1 MTNLFDRVKAMQ
13 RLGTYLLG
21 LVFLL
26 TSNLSAAQP
35 DAVVAAASALQISP
49 AVIQLNGQNRRQQ
62 LVVTATSPTGL
73 QFDVTHLCELAVGQ
87 PSVATIQ
94 GSLVVGV
101 TSGNSDLEIRYGGQ
115 QHTTQIV
122 VTNLETYPAIDFRND
137 IMPLFSKRG
146 CNSGGCHGKQAGQNG
161 FKLSVFGFDARA
173 DYGALLKEARGRRI
187 FPAAP
192 GRSLL
197 LRKAIG
203 TVPHGGGARM
213 PAGSLDTELLTQWIH
228 QGMPWGS
235 ENAPRVTHIEI
246 DPAERVLQPGTEQQ
260 LRVTAIFNNGHR
272 RDVTSEAAYTSNAE
286 LVAQTSQT
294 GRVATGTRPG
304 EAAITI
310 NYMGH
315 VGAARMLI
323 PRSQGDDENVRTPA
337 HNRIDEL
344 VLDKLNKLRITPSEL
359 CDDATFFRRIHLHTL
374 GSLPDPSALR
384 SFLTDTSS
392 DKRRLAVDRV
402 LKRNEYTD
410 YWTLKWADIM
420 MVNAETLGERGAYA
434 LHTWLRRQF
443 ATNRPYDEWVREL
456 LTASGN
462 SGKYGPVNFFRG
474 EQTKEDLTKTISQ
487 AFLGIRMDCAQCHHH
502 PFEKWGQEDFYGMAG
517 FFNGLEKKTLSDSNP
532 YDSAGDRELV
542 YHRGFQET
550 QHPTTG
556 VPVPMRA
563 PGGPLITAAMV
574 DDQDPRV
581 LLADWATA
589 DDNPYFARLVVNRIW
604 KSFMGRALVEPEDD
618 LRSTNPATN
627 EPLLDYLAEQ
637 IVASGFDLKAV
648 MRMIMQSRTYQLSSQ
663 TNATNRDDNQN
674 FSHFVVKRLPAEVLL
689 DAISEAT
696 GTPDS
701 FDGMPKGTR
710 AIQLWDNRMPSYFLE
725 TFGRS
730 ERKSPCECAKSSEP
744 TMAQALHLMNAPEI
758 DAKISHPAGRLAAL
772 HAQALSDDKLV
783 EELCLA
789 VLGRFPGEKEKSVA
803 DTLFRDYPRPQAAED
818 FLWTLLNSYD
828 FLFIR

>member
-1 MTNLFDRVKAMQ
+1 MTNLFDRAKTMQ
-13 RLGTYLLG
+13 RLDSYLLG

-26 TSNLSAAQP
+26 TGNLCAAEP
-35 DAVVAAASALQISP
+35 DAVGVTASALRISP
-49 AVIQLNGQNRRQQ
+49 AVIQLDGQNRRQQ
-62 LVVTATSPTGL
+62 LVVTATSPTGF
-73 QFDVTHLCELAVGQ
+73 QFDVTHLCELIVGQ
-87 PSVATIQ
+87 PSVATTQ

-101 TSGNSDLEIRYGGQ
+101 TSGNTDLKIRYGDQ

-122 VTNLETYPAIDFRND
+122 VTDLETYPPIDFQND

-146 CNSGGCHGKQAGQNG
+146 CNSGGCHGKQSGQNG

-173 DYGALLKEARGRRI
+173 DYVALLKEARGRRI

-192 GRSLL
+192 ERSLL

-213 PAGSLDTELLTQWIH
+213 PAGSLDAELLTQWIY

-235 ENAPRVTHIEI
+235 ANAPRVTHIEI
-246 DPAERVLQPGTEQQ
+246 DPAERVLRAGTEQQ

-286 LVAQTSQT
+286 LVAQTNQT
-294 GRVATGTRPG
+294 GRIATGKRPG

-323 PRSQGDDENVRTPA
+323 PRSQGDNETADTPA

-384 SFLTDTSS
+384 SFLKDTSS

-517 FFNGLEKKTLSDSNP
+517 FFNGLEKKTLNDSNP
-532 YDSAGDRELV
+532 YDNAADRELV
-542 YHRGFQET
+542 YHRGFQAT

-563 PGGPLITAAMV
+563 PGGPVITAEMV

-581 LLADWATA
+581 FLADWATA
-589 DDNPYFARLVVNRIW
+589 ADNPYFARLVVNRIW

-637 IVASGFDLKAV
+637 IVSTGFDLKAV
-648 MRMIMQSRTYQLSSQ
+648 MRMIMQSRTYQLSSE

-758 DAKISHPAGRLAAL
+758 DAKISHPAGRLAVL
-772 HAQALSDDKLV
+772 YAQALPDEKLV

-789 VLGRFPGEKEKSVA
+789 VLGRFPGEKEKKVA
-803 DTLFRDYPRPQAAED
+803 GTLFRDYPRPQAAED

>member
-1 MTNLFDRVKAMQ
+1 MTSFDCAKVIRQ
-13 RLGTYLLG
+13 LGISLLG
-21 LVFLL
+21 IVFLL
-26 TSNLSAAQP
+26 TNSLSAAEP
-35 DAVVAAASALQISP
+35 ATADATALQISP
-49 AVIQLNGQNRRQQ
+49 AVIQLDGQNRRQQ

-73 QFDVTHLCELAVGQ
+73 HFDVTHLCELVIRQ
-87 PSVATIQ
+87 PSVARIQ
-94 GSLVVGV
+94 GSLVLGV
-101 TSGNSDLEIRYGGQ
+101 TSGNTDLEIRYGGK

-122 VTNLETYPAIDFRND
+122 VTDLETYPAIDFQND

-146 CNSGGCHGKQAGQNG
+146 CNSGGCHGKQSGQNG
-161 FKLSVFGFDARA
+161 FKLSVFGFDAQA

-192 GRSLL
+192 ERSLL

-213 PAGSLDTELLTQWIH
+213 PSGSLDAELLAQWIH

-235 ENAPRVTHIEI
+235 PNAPRVTRIEI
-246 DPAERVLQPGTEQQ
+246 DPAERVLQPDTEQQ
-260 LRVTAIFNNGHR
+260 LRVTAIFDNGR
-272 RDVTSEAAYTSNAE
+272 QRDVTSEAAYTSNAE
-286 LVAQTSQT
+286 LVAQTNQT
-294 GRVATGTRPG
+294 GRIATGNRPG

-323 PRSQGDDENVRTPA
+323 PRSQSDNEAVHPPI

-344 VLDKLNKLRITPSEL
+344 VLNKLDKLRITPSDL

-374 GSLPDPSALR
+374 GSLPDPGELR
-384 SFLTDTSS
+384 SFLADNSS
-392 DKRRLAVDRV
+392 EKRRLAVDRV
-402 LKRNEYTD
+402 LERNEYTD

-434 LHTWLRRQF
+434 LHTWLRQQF

-517 FFNGLEKKTLSDSNP
+517 FFNGLEKKTLRDSNP
-532 YDSAGDRELV
+532 YDGAADRELV

-556 VPVPMRA
+556 VLVPMRA
-563 PGGPLITAAMV
+563 PGGPLITAKMV

-581 LLADWATA
+581 FLADWATA
-589 DDNPYFARLVVNRIW
+589 HDNPYFARLVVNRIW

-627 EPLLDYLAEQ
+627 EPLFDYLAEQ
-637 IVASGFDLKAV
+637 MVANEFDLKAL
-648 MRMIMQSRTYQLSSQ
+648 MRMVMQSRTYQLSSQ
-663 TNATNRDDNQN
+663 ANETNRGDNQN

-689 DAISEAT
+689 DAISKAT
-696 GTPDS
+696 GTADS

-758 DAKISHPAGRLAAL
+758 DAKISHPEGRLAAL
-772 HAQALSDDKLV
+772 QAQTLSDEKLV

-789 VLGRFPGEKEKSVA
+789 VLGRFPGDKEKRVA
-803 DTLFRDYPRPQAAED
+803 GTLFRDYPRPQAAED

>member
-1 MTNLFDRVKAMQ
+1 MMTSFNEVNVIRQ
-13 RLGTYLLG
+13 LGICLLG
-21 LVFLL
+21 LVCLL
-26 TSNLSAAQP
+26 STSL
-35 DAVVAAASALQISP
+35 AAAEPTTTGAEVTALQISP
-49 AVIQLNGQNRRQQ
+49 AVIELDGQNRRQQ

-73 QFDVTHLCELAVGQ
+73 QFDVTHLCELVVRQ
-87 PSVATIQ
+87 PTVATIQ
-94 GSLVVGV
+94 GSLILG
-101 TSGNSDLEIRYGGQ
+101 TASGTTDLEIHYGGQ
-115 QHTTQIV
+115 QHATQVV
-122 VTNLETYPAIDFRND
+122 VTDLETYPAIDFQND

-146 CNSGGCHGKQAGQNG
+146 CNSGGCHGKQSGQNG
-161 FKLSVFGFDARA
+161 FKLSVFGFDAQA

-192 GRSLL
+192 ERSLL

-213 PAGSLDTELLTQWIH
+213 TPDSLDAELLVQWIY

-235 ENAPRVTHIEI
+235 PNAPRVTRIEI
-246 DPAERVLQPGTEQQ
+246 DPAERVLQPGSEQQ
-260 LRVTAIFNNGHR
+260 LRVTAIFNNGSR

-286 LVAQTSQT
+286 LVAQTNQT
-294 GRVATGTRPG
+294 GRIATGNRPG

-323 PRSQGDDENVRTPA
+323 PRSQSDNENTPPPV

-344 VLDKLNKLRITPSEL
+344 VLNKLDKLRITPSEL

-384 SFLTDTSS
+384 SFLKDDAS

-402 LKRNEYTD
+402 LKRDEYTD
-410 YWTLKWADIM
+410 FWTLKWADIM

-434 LHTWLRRQF
+434 LHTWLRQQF

-517 FFNGLEKKTLSDSNP
+517 FFNGLEKKTLQDSNP
-532 YDSAGDRELV
+532 YDNSADRELV
-542 YHRGFQET
+542 FHRGFRET

-581 LLADWATA
+581 LLADWTTA

-637 IVASGFDLKAV
+637 MVSSGFDLKAV

-689 DAISEAT
+689 DAISKAT

-758 DAKISHPAGRLAAL
+758 DAKISHPEGRLAKL
-772 HAQALSDDKLV
+772 QAETISDEKLV

-789 VLGRFPGEKEKSVA
+789 VLGRFPGDKEKRVA
-803 DTLFRDYPRPQAAED
+803 GTLFRDYPRPQAAED
-818 FLWTLLNSYD
+818 FLWALLNSYD